1 MYQYI
6 SGDTFKNLFH
16 NYIIFFIG
24 SFHWSLGRF
33 IDILINFNPIGR
45 FQRILNRK
53 LPFIVQS
60 HWLGVGVVLVFVV
73 HVALVVCIGS
83 NNIQTPNTPFKIE
96 APQ

>member
-1 MYQYI
+1 M
-6 SGDTFKNLFH
+6 NLFH
-16 NYIIFFIG
+16 NYIFFFIG
-24 SFHWSLGRF
+24 SSHWSLSRF
-33 IDILINFNPIGR
+33 IDILINFNLVGWVQGI
-45 FQRILNRK
+45 FNRK